1 MKKNAGIST
10 ILVTGLAAAI
20 SVFTMIILVVL
31 RSTLGVN
38 PDNPEAAKLAEQK
51 ADLVNQQFA
60 AFVDSA
66 DIDVYWDKTNI
77 AVVFVGSE
85 QINVM
90 WAERKSI
97 YKVTILY
104 DSSNLTKEEKLEQAR
119 EKTSAMLGYA
129 GADLV
134 APGGINQFKVTATD
148 AAAAKL
154 NLIVEYQDGEKKV
167 RYVEKEYTRP
177 WSEGVKAS
185 KAQ

>member
-20 SVFTMIILVVL
+20 SIFTMIILVVL
-31 RSTLGVN
+31 RGALGVN
-38 PDNPEAAKLAEQK
+38 SDNPEAAKLAEQK
-51 ADLVNQQFA
+51 ADMVNQQFA

-90 WAERKSI
+90 WAERKNI
-97 YKVTILY
+97 YRVTILY
-104 DSSNLTKEEKLEQAR
+104 DSSNLTKEEKLEQAQK
-119 EKTSAMLGYA
+119 KTEAMFGFA
-129 GADLV
+129 GAEIV
-134 APGGINQFKVTATD
+134 APGGINQFKVTTTD

-154 NLIVEYQDGEKKV
+154 NLIIEYQDGEKKV
-167 RYVEKEYTRP
+167 HYVEKEYTRP